1 MSTRLERRTV
11 AKTAAYSVKPHTDAP
26 GTVFTN
32 AGASGSVT
40 FTLPSP
46 TRALLGHW
54 YRFKA
59 LVAQAVVV
67 AAPTADT
74 LYALSD
80 SAADSVQVST
90 IGGEIEAKCVE
101 VSSGTFRWAADGVA
115 VGHTYT
121 VNT

>member
-11 AKTAAYSVKPHTDAP
+11 RKTAAYTLRPPFDRP

-32 AGASGSVT
+32 AGAVGSVT
-40 FTLPSP
+40 FTLPAP
-46 TRALLGHW
+46 TRAVLGHW
-54 YRFKA
+54 YRFVA

-74 LYALSD
+74 LVALGD
-80 SAADSVQVST
+80 TAADSVQVST
-90 IGGEIEAKCVE
+90 IGGEIEAKCIETSAGVY
-101 VSSGTFRWAADGVA
+101 RWAASGVA

>member
-1 MSTRLERRTV
+1 M
-11 AKTAAYSVKPHTDAP
+11 
-26 GTVFTN
+26 FTN

-40 FTLPSP
+40 FTLPTP
-46 TRALLGHW
+46 NRAVFGHW
-54 YRFKA
+54 YRFLA

-74 LYALSD
+74 LVALSD
-80 SAADSVQVST
+80 AAADSVQVST
-90 IGGEIEAKCVE
+90 IGGELEAKCIETSAGVY
-101 VSSGTFRWAADGVA
+101 RWSVNGIA

>member
-1 MSTRLERRTV
+1 MSTRLSRRTLR
-11 AKTAAYSVKPHTDAP
+11 KTAAYQVNPPFDSP

-32 AGASGSVT
+32 GGASGSVT
-40 FTLPSP
+40 FTLPTPNAS
-46 TRALLGHW
+46 LLGTW

-74 LYALSD
+74 LIALSD
-80 SAADSVQVST
+80 AAADSVQVST

-101 VSSGTFRWAADGVA
+101 TSAGVYRWAADGVA